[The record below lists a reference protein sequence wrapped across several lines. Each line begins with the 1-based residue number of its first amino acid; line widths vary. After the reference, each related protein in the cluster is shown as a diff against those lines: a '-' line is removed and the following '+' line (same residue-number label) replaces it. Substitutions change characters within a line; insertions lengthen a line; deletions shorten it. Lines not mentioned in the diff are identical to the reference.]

1 MRSSHTLAL
10 CLFLAGAAQ
19 AQDLNVVTS
28 VEVKDE
34 GNSVTVSVKGSK
46 PPNFTTFSMADP
58 ARFVIDLSE
67 TRFQG
72 VPEDLRVD
80 DGVVRVVKNLAYGS
94 GASAIARVMI
104 AFSVD
109 VEPPEV
115 QTDGNSLLV
124 RVAKPAGAAVAGT
137 AAKPAESSAT
147 ASGQPAAAASGAGAA
162 AAAASAVA
170 KSEADEEA
178 RQVALA
184 REQVE
189 AEAREQAR
197 KSAEATAKEREAQ
210 AQMEAQAKVRE
221 AEQLAAR
228 QAAEEEAARVAAD
241 ARRAEIRAKA
251 AENVEPQKLREE
263 APLTAAVAPA
273 TAPAV
278 AAPAGPTPAELAAA
292 AAAEQAAAA
301 QSKADAKT
309 KRETEQAAENQ
320 SKADAVAEVKAK
332 REAERTAAAQSKAD
346 AKTKRETEQAAENQ
360 SKADAKAEAKVKR
373 DAEQAAENQSK
384 EEVKAK
390 RVAEQ
395 AAAAQAA
402 AEARAAAVAARP
414 ARLQAIGFKQL
425 PTVSRVFVKTS
436 TTPRFTIT
444 DVGDDVVRL
453 EVENTHSTR
462 RNDTRPLDT
471 SFFASAVTL
480 ISPSNQGTSY
490 VVDIRLKKRVPYQQ
504 KVEGELLAID
514 FERPPAAAAAGA
526 VEGLPAGTPSEKALE
541 NEQELVASPDEKPE
555 GAAPASDATPAA
567 ATEQLPKQ

>member
-320 SKADAVAEVKAK
+320 SKADA
-332 REAERTAAAQSKAD
+332 
-346 AKTKRETEQAAENQ
+346 
-360 SKADAKAEAKVKR
+360 KAEAKVKR

>member
-34 GNSVTVSVKGSK
+34 GDSVTVSVKGSK

-67 TRFQG
+67 TKFQG
-72 VPEDLRVD
+72 VPEDLRFD
-80 DGVVRVVKNLAYGS
+80 DGVVRIVKNLAYGS

-109 VEPPEV
+109 VEPPDV

-137 AAKPAESSAT
+137 AAKPA
-147 ASGQPAAAASGAGAA
+147 GAAAASGAGDGAA
-162 AAAASAVA
+162 AVAAAAVA
-170 KSEADEEA
+170 KSEADQEA

-210 AQMEAQAKVRE
+210 AQLEAQAKVRE

-228 QAAEEEAARVAAD
+228 QAAEEEEARVAAD
-241 ARRAEIRAKA
+241 ARRAEIRAK
-251 AENVEPQKLREE
+251 
-263 APLTAAVAPA
+263 VA
-273 TAPAV
+273 APAV
-278 AAPAGPTPAELAAA
+278 AAPAGPTLAGPTLAEPTPAEPTPAVAAPAEPTPTGPTPAELAAA
-292 AAAEQAAAA
+292 AAAE
-301 QSKADAKT
+301 
-309 KRETEQAAENQ
+309 
-320 SKADAVAEVKAK
+320 
-332 REAERTAAAQSKAD
+332 RTAA
-346 AKTKRETEQAAENQ
+346 NQ
-360 SKADAKAEAKVKR
+360 SKADAKAEAKAR
-373 DAEQAAENQSK
+373 REAEQAAANQSRADAK
-384 EEVKAK
+384 AEVKA
-390 RVAEQ
+390 RREAEQ

-402 AEARAAAVAARP
+402 AEARAAAVAARPAKP

-471 SFFASAVTL
+471 SFFASAVAL

-514 FERPPAAAAAGA
+514 FERPPADAAAAGA
-526 VEGLPAGTPSEKALE
+526 LEGRPAGTPSEEALE
-541 NEQELVASPDEKPE
+541 NEQGLVASPDEEPE
-555 GAAPASDATPAA
+555 GAAPASDASPAA
-567 ATEQLPKQ
+567 ATEQPPKQ